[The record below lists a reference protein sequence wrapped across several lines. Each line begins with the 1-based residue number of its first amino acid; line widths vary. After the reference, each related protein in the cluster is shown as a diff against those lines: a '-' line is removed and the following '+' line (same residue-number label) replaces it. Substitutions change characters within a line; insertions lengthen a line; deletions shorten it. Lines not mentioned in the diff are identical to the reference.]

1 MKAMEVTSI
10 LAAADDSNAAP
21 RTPPRGDGADDDGA
35 EENDGADDGDGEPDE
50 DSGEEEEDE
59 SSSSKKRGRRIWEV
73 LSVWDRTQKLDSE
86 IDAEILGIATAKME
100 ESGLVEWPSARRPA
114 KTIGLWTLGHAY
126 TRDAGKVDITAY
138 YCPLIHR
145 CKCPVQIRVTRTVT
159 SVCLEYSGGP
169 HTQAR
174 CHATDK
180 SKFLKFQQRIAVAKV
195 VKVNPAATGSDVRLA
210 LQQLSPSG
218 KVQVAL
224 ARSVRSVVKIQKKK
238 SLVDI
243 CGGIEVTNSY
253 SALGE
258 RLWFGDIIRK
268 HNSGEIHFSDPHE
281 VFCIGN
287 VSPEAAGE
295 ELFLNVA
302 TTWGILNLGR
312 GLISGWPNVLC
323 GDGTGKLS
331 KFQVTMVSFG
341 ITSIPAKF
349 NTLNY
354 CIGPVENCDLYSQS
368 WEGVKS
374 TWYAFMKDWKCCPM
388 SYAHCR
394 VCALIT
400 QMKMHP
406 DVVKSLE
413 TQELIHKA
421 KSDNTDLFR
430 NFADSIGAIP
440 LTCDVHGSGDE
451 CPVDF
456 IISCCRI

>member
-1 MKAMEVTSI
+1 M
-10 LAAADDSNAAP
+10 
-21 RTPPRGDGADDDGA
+21 
-35 EENDGADDGDGEPDE
+35 
-50 DSGEEEEDE
+50 
-59 SSSSKKRGRRIWEV
+59 
-73 LSVWDRTQKLDSE
+73 WDRTQKLDSE

-126 TRDAGKVDITAY
+126 TRDAGTVDIAAY

-218 KVQVAL
+218 KVHVAL

-253 SALGE
+253 ASIAALGE

-388 SYAHCR
+388 SYVHCR
-394 VCALIT
+394 VRALIT
-400 QMKMHP
+400 QMKTHP
-406 DVVKSLE
+406 DFVKSLE

-440 LTCDVHGSGDE
+440 LTCDVHGSGVE
-451 CPVDF
+451 CPVDS